1 MAKPIPQGSSD
12 LEKIMA
18 KHRKVGK
25 KHVKHG
31 GKKHRGTK
39 IVPEHLMGKTL
50 TKKAGRKR
58 VSRKRA

>member
-1 MAKPIPQGSSD
+1 MAGK
-12 LEKIMA
+12 
-18 KHRKVGK
+18 RKVGIK
-25 KHVKHG
+25 SVKHHS
-31 GKKHRGTK
+31 KHRGTK

>member
-18 KHRKVGK
+18 GKRKVGK
-25 KHVKHG
+25 KHVKNHS
-31 GKKHRGTK
+31 KRRGTK

-50 TKKAGRKR
+50 TKKSGHKR